1 MKAKRMER
9 DGFLMHRYQKLDF
22 LPLGS
27 ITPGSF
33 LKEQLLR
40 NKEGIG
46 GHLDELE
53 PGMIADPFVNKSY
66 VPAWGDGDQSG
77 WGAEISGNYWAGLIG
92 LAFTLQDAELIKK
105 AENWVNGVLKNQKP
119 DGYLGT
125 YYEEGAAVYEDYN
138 AWGTACGMR
147 ALLFYYDATKREE
160 VLDAVYRCMLWFCE
174 RWAGDK
180 KTSYAGSYLI
190 DPMIQCY
197 FYTGDG
203 RLVRFCEEY
212 LDFLNRHDLFH
223 CSVNAFLR
231 DKLQYNSNHTSAY
244 GIQAKLPALVYAATG
259 KNDYLEA
266 SRSALRKAYEKATHL
281 SGGPVCNTEYLGPVS
296 ASAETEYCAMT
307 FFQSAYAA
315 MTYVTGEAAF
325 GDRIEEIFY
334 NAAQGARKKDEK
346 AIAYLSAPNQI
357 FATDI
362 SSACVGDM
370 QVYAPCYPTSC
381 CPVNAVGILPEFVRS
396 MAMKNEAGDIF
407 LPVYGPC
414 TIRTEK
420 TEIREKTLYP
430 FRNRVELEISGGR
443 FKLHLKI
450 PGWCESWS
458 LRVNGAEVRTEK
470 GEDGYVALARAWEKG
485 DTVCI
490 DFETAPV
497 VVRADDREAGGK
509 HPLAIRFGALL
520 FSLPIR
526 EEWTPV
532 QGRPVTPLPEG
543 WSWYHATPAWLE
555 EFTQKQRKAGTDP
568 HEAIGKRLQYAPW
581 HAALDENLEAGDI
594 RVIEQEEQGYAWSHP
609 MVKLVVPGYQA
620 PYAYAPY
627 ISKTPEPYGQKQ
639 VVTEKREL
647 ELVPYGCTN
656 LRITYFPRADL

>member
-1 MKAKRMER
+1 M
-9 DGFLMHRYQKLDF
+9 
-22 LPLGS
+22 
-27 ITPGSF
+27 
-33 LKEQLLR
+33 
-40 NKEGIG
+40 
-46 GHLDELE
+46 
-53 PGMIADPFVNKSY
+53 
-66 VPAWGDGDQSG
+66 
-77 WGAEISGNYWAGLIG
+77 
-92 LAFTLQDAELIKK
+92 
-105 AENWVNGVLKNQKP
+105 NGVLKNQKP

-174 RWAGDK
+174 KWAGDK

-362 SSACVGDM
+362 SSACFGDM

-414 TIRTEK
+414 TCL
-420 TEIREKTLYP
+420 LYTS
-430 FRNRVELEISGGR
+430 RCV
-443 FKLHLKI
+443 
-450 PGWCESWS
+450 
-458 LRVNGAEVRTEK
+458 
-470 GEDGYVALARAWEKG
+470 
-485 DTVCI
+485 
-490 DFETAPV
+490 
-497 VVRADDREAGGK
+497 
-509 HPLAIRFGALL
+509 
-520 FSLPIR
+520 
-526 EEWTPV
+526 
-532 QGRPVTPLPEG
+532 
-543 WSWYHATPAWLE
+543 
-555 EFTQKQRKAGTDP
+555 
-568 HEAIGKRLQYAPW
+568 
-581 HAALDENLEAGDI
+581 
-594 RVIEQEEQGYAWSHP
+594 
-609 MVKLVVPGYQA
+609 
-620 PYAYAPY
+620 
-627 ISKTPEPYGQKQ
+627 
-639 VVTEKREL
+639 
-647 ELVPYGCTN
+647 
-656 LRITYFPRADL
+656 